1 MKTLVAG
8 AVAALLCSA
17 ALVTSSAAPAVAD
30 APTVNATCKYIEV
43 RIAGQ
48 PGSDN
53 QFYYAVS
60 RASLGEPTELQPF
73 GTAFADHF
81 YYLAALDPA
90 DSFIWRLEVHSAD
103 GTVVWSQSG
112 TTTACWPVD
121 LGVTTPVVPPEPPC
135 GSTLDDVA
143 WPVTPGIVY
152 SHDEWFGY
160 ARLQPGWRWPSNPPY
175 RPLSW
180 AYMDT
185 IKSDLAVIQAALIL
199 DPTGHCGIPAKSPPE
214 SALPGSPC
222 WYENPNPSPCPT
234 PVHNGPSTPGSATTK
249 VAKPP
254 ASTPRSTAPVATAPS
269 PAATPTTTSVLPPS
283 PTSTPS
289 AAATATVTPAP
300 SPSPSATPVT
310 QAAHRV
316 ATTTGLGLAGGVAGA
331 SVLAAAG
338 AFVVRRRL
346 RPTPNGV
353 VLDESGEPE
362 ALD

>member
-17 ALVTSSAAPAVAD
+17 ALVTSSAAPAAAD
-30 APTVNATCKYIEV
+30 APTVSATCKYIEV

-60 RASLGEPTELQPF
+60 RASLGEPTELQPSS
-73 GTAFADHF
+73 TTFADHF
-81 YYLAALDPA
+81 YYLTGLDPA

-121 LGVTTPVVPPEPPC
+121 LGVTMPVVPPEPPC
-135 GSTLDDVA
+135 GSTLDDVV
-143 WPVTPGIVY
+143 WPSTPGIVY

-185 IKSDLAVIQAALIL
+185 IKSDLAVIQAALIV

-222 WYENPNPSPCPT
+222 WYQNPNPSPCPT
-234 PVHNGPSTPGSATTK
+234 PVHNGPSTPGSATTI
-249 VAKPP
+249 VPKPP
-254 ASTPRSTAPVATAPS
+254 TSSARAIAVGATTPSPVATPTATSAP
-269 PAATPTTTSVLPPS
+269 PPS
-283 PTSTPS
+283 AAPTPS
-289 AAATATVTPAP
+289 AAATPPAATP
-300 SPSPSATPVT
+300 SSAPSPSATPAA
-310 QAAHRV
+310 QATARV
-316 ATTTGLGLAGGVAGA
+316 ATTTGLGVAGGLTGA
-331 SVLAAAG
+331 CLLAAAG
-338 AFVVRRRL
+338 ALIVRKRL
-346 RPTPNGV
+346 RPPGTV
-353 VLDESGEPE
+353 QLDEDEPT
-362 ALD
+362 D